1 MDDTDE
7 ALIAALR
14 RDARRPIA
22 SLAAELGLSRA
33 TIRTRLARLEA
44 RGEIVGYTAVLR
56 SDTPVSGIRAI
67 MMLAIEGKA
76 MDRVLRALQR
86 VPEIRAIHTTNG
98 RWDLI
103 IELASETLEGFD
115 AALGRVR
122 LIEGVSGT
130 ETSLLLSTRKS
141 SPPGG

>member
-7 ALIAALR
+7 ALIAELR
-14 RDARRPIA
+14 KDARRPIA
-22 SLAAELGLSRA
+22 SLAAVLGLSRA
-33 TIRTRLARLEA
+33 TVRSRMARLEA

-56 SDTPVSGIRAI
+56 GDAPVPGVRAI

-76 MDRVLRALQR
+76 MERVLRALQR
-86 VPEIRAIHTTNG
+86 VSEIRAIHTTNG
-98 RWDLI
+98 RWDLV
-103 IELASETLEGFD
+103 IELGADTLERFD

-122 LIEGVSGT
+122 LVEGVSAT

-141 SPPGG
+141 ART